1 MRRFLE
7 TNSKASP
14 GVRLSRRQARAFFPS
29 ARPFRSG
36 CLRSGRT
43 AFEGRVLL
51 PAWGRRFD
59 KRVQRTNSLKRQPIR
74 LARSQRP
81 QPSFLGQRFSSRDS
95 YSASRVSSVTFHE
108 P

>member
-36 CLRSGRT
+36 RT

-59 KRVQRTNSLKRQPIR
+59 KRVQRTNSLKRQLIR
-74 LARSQRP
+74 LAPSQRP
-81 QPSFLGQRFSSRDS
+81 RPSFLGQRFSSRDS